1 MDKKEALELV
11 QSFDDNEIKKIPK
24 DLWKDRDF
32 VGLASVINGS
42 VLQFADQSLR
52 NDGSLVAHIATQNGS
67 ALRYAGETLRK
78 DRDFAIKCVTL
89 DGLLL
94 RKLDTKFKKDKEVIV
109 EAIAQTSAAW
119 WDVDESVREDLKNDP
134 DISGLLPDHF
144 FNDN

>member
-11 QSFDDNEIKKIPK
+11 ESFDDNEIKKIPK

-32 VGLASVINGS
+32 
-42 VLQFADQSLR
+42 
-52 NDGSLVAHIATQNGS
+52 
-67 ALRYAGETLRK
+67 
-78 DRDFAIKCVTL
+78 AIKCVTL
-89 DGLLL
+89 NGLLL
-94 RKLDTKFKKDKEVIV
+94 GELDTKFKKDKEVIV
-109 EAIAQTSAAW
+109 EAIAETSAAW